1 MAEPMAER
9 RVSTG
14 ALAEMIELYRK
25 LLAEAS
31 KIEVDLG
38 DGTREELEEGKKKA
52 ILEALDKAS
61 ATLALGCQQTVYGLF
76 LTS

>member
-1 MAEPMAER
+1 MAEK

-14 ALAEMIELYRK
+14 ALAEMIELYRNK
-25 LLAEAS
+25 LAEAS

-52 ILEALDKAS
+52 ILEALDEAS